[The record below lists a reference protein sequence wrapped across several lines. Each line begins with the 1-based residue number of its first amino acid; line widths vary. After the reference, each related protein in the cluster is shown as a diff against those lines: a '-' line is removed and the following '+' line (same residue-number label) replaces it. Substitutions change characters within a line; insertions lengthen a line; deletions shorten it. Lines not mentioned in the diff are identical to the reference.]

1 MTNRNRNTKP
11 YLISAAI
18 LLFVIAAGVFSVL
31 RLIRYEQQR
40 DLNSWQRTLS
50 VVADSRAADIMRWS
64 DNRFAVLRELA
75 ANGSLQLYVQQ
86 LLSNPEMQQQTEA
99 VQLSYLRNLIQTTGQ
114 RSGFHDDPRS
124 NMPAPANIA
133 FYADNGLALLAA
145 GGEMITSTPGLALPD
160 APLKEDIARVM
171 ASGTHLFRDIRRNE
185 NNQPIA
191 GFLVPVFPLQQQSD
205 SQPPIAVLYGFTNAA
220 TSLFKILDNRSL
232 ATKTAETILV
242 RQDGNLITYISP
254 LADGTMPLTL
264 QLAANADDL
273 VAASA
278 LRGPGRFSQGFDYAG
293 SRCLFT
299 SRVLS
304 GMNMI
309 LIQKISYA
317 EALAESQSHQ
327 RFLLV
332 ALLLA
337 LLLCA
342 ALMVAAWWHGSSV
355 MERQTA
361 RDLLDK
367 SRKLEAQT
375 NLLNAINDNMTD
387 FILLL
392 DHQSCLI
399 FANKTLAAKLET
411 SVDALQGKSLANIFG
426 PEAGRALLELL
437 KSTAAGHQMTVRE
450 ISFDIRGADHLFI
463 ATCLPVGYE
472 CKGYDSVLIT
482 LHDVTLLQEAQA
494 RKERL
499 MKQIVG
505 ALMRAIDLHDPHSA
519 NHSAKTAILAT
530 AVGRAMDLS
539 GDQLA
544 TIETAATLCN
554 LGKLSL
560 PREILL
566 KTGELTTAE
575 QAALQNE
582 TASAAA
588 ILADI
593 EFAGPVLETI
603 CQKNEYLDGS
613 GYPKGLAGE
622 TILLSSR
629 ILAAANAFV
638 AMTSPRAYRDRLPAG
653 EAMNQL
659 LAAADSKYDRHV
671 VAALFHVVE
680 NEIDLPAADK
690 AAS

>member
-1 MTNRNRNTKP
+1 MINRNRNTKP

-18 LLFVIAAGVFSVL
+18 LLFFVAVGVFSVL
-31 RLIRYEQQR
+31 HLIRYEQQR
-40 DLNSWQRTLS
+40 DLNNWQLTLS
-50 VVADSRAADIMRWS
+50 VVADSRAAEIMQWS
-64 DNRFAVLRELA
+64 DSRFAVLRELA
-75 ANGSLQLYVQQ
+75 ANGALQLYAQQ
-86 LLSNPEMQQQTEA
+86 LLSSPEMKRETEA

-114 RSGFHDDPRS
+114 RSGFYDDPKS
-124 NMPAPANIA
+124 NMTAPANIA
-133 FYADNGLALLAA
+133 FYADNGLALLAP
-145 GGEMITSTPGLALPD
+145 GGELITSTPGLALPD
-160 APLKEDIARVM
+160 APLKEAISRVIT
-171 ASGTHLFRDIRRNE
+171 SGTHLFCDIRRNE
-185 NNQPIA
+185 NSQPIA
-191 GFLVPVFPLQQQSD
+191 GFLVPVFPLQKQSD
-205 SQPPIAVLYGFTNAA
+205 NQPPIAVLYGFTNAA
-220 TSLFKILDNRSL
+220 TSLFKILDHRSL

-242 RQDGNLITYISP
+242 RLDGNLITYISP
-254 LADGTMPLTL
+254 LADGTAPLTL

-273 VAASA
+273 VAASV
-278 LRGPGRFSQGFDYAG
+278 LRSPGRFSQGFDYAG
-293 SRCLFT
+293 SRSLFT

-304 GMNMI
+304 GMNMM

-332 ALLLA
+332 ALLMA

-342 ALMVAAWWHGSSV
+342 ALMVAAWWYGTSV
-355 MERQTA
+355 KERQTA

-367 SRKLEAQT
+367 SSRLEAQS

-399 FANKTLAAKLET
+399 FANKALAAELET
-411 SVDALQGKSLANIFG
+411 AADALQGKSLANIFG
-426 PEAGRALLELL
+426 PEAGRTLQELV
-437 KSTAAGHQMTVRE
+437 KNAAAGHKMITRE
-450 ISFDIRGADHLFI
+450 ISFDIRGDHHLFI
-463 ATCLPVGYE
+463 STCLPVGYE

-494 RKERL
+494 KKERL

-519 NHSAKTAILAT
+519 NHSAKTANVAT

-539 GDQLA
+539 GGQLA

-566 KTGELTTAE
+566 KTGELTAAE
-575 QAALQNE
+575 QAALQGE

-593 EFAGPVLETI
+593 EFDGPVLETI

-622 TILLSSR
+622 TILLTSR

-638 AMTSPRAYRDRLPAG
+638 AMTSPRAYRDRLPAR
-653 EAMNQL
+653 EAMDQL

-680 NEIDLPAADK
+680 NEI
-690 AAS
+690 STF